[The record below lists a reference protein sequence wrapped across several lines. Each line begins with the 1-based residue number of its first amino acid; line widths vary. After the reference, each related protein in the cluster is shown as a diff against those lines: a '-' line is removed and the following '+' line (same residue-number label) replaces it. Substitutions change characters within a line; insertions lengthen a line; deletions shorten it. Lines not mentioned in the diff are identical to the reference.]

1 VIEREKIEEA
11 AAHWV
16 AREDRGFLA
25 GEADHLQAWL
35 AESDANRVAYLRLKT
50 RWESDAPWSALRPA
64 LSAPARLFRL
74 AAVAAM
80 VLMLGVTFTLHVEQP
95 VPGQANSVV
104 YATGAKKRPV
114 QLSDGTRIQLNAQ
127 TRVETRITAAA
138 RTVILD
144 RGEAYFDVAHEQKRP
159 FVVTVGDRRI
169 TDLGTKFSVRRD
181 EDSIRVVVT
190 EGRIKIATPTSGM
203 APVYAGS
210 GDVVIAKADET
221 LVTSRSDDVMQ
232 DALSWR
238 SEMLTFNQMTLED
251 AAAQFNKYNRRHIVV
266 RGNARTIR
274 IGGSFRSDN
283 IDAFAYLVQNALG
296 LKVSRS
302 REKITISN

>member
-11 AAHWV
+11 AARWV
-16 AREDRGFLA
+16 AREDRGFA
-25 GEADHLQAWL
+25 ASEADHLQAWL
-35 AESDANRVAYLRLKT
+35 AESDANRIAYLRLKT
-50 RWESDAPWSALRPA
+50 KWESDAPWSALRPA
-64 LSAPARLFRL
+64 LHAPVRLFRL

-80 VLMLGVTFTLHVEQP
+80 ILILGVTFTLHVDQP
-95 VPGQANSVV
+95 VPGRASSVV
-104 YATGAKKRPV
+104 YATGAGKRPV

-138 RTVILD
+138 RTVVLD

-181 EDSIRVVVT
+181 ADSIRVVVT
-190 EGRIKIATPTSGM
+190 EGRIKIATPASGM

-221 LVTSRSDDVMQ
+221 LVTSRGDDVIK

-296 LKVSRS
+296 LKVNSG
-302 REKITISN
+302 REKIIISN